1 MLKSIRSKL
10 IIYLYNPIKM
20 IIKEKI
26 IYKDAKANPYEG
38 VIVWDDSIKDPK
50 PGILVSHMW
59 SGQSDFEVDKA
70 TELAKLGYV
79 GFAID
84 NYGKGRRANG
94 PEEAQ
99 ILMDAL
105 NNDRP
110 LLLERM
116 LLAIKALKNHRA
128 VNASLIGAI
137 GFCFGGKCVL
147 DLARSGVD
155 ICGVVSFHG
164 LLDPPPA
171 HPNKEIKSAILVLH
185 GWEDPMAL
193 PDDMVKLSHELNKYN
208 ADWNMHVYGHT
219 GHAFTNPK
227 AKFPEKGLFFEPRS
241 NKRSWNSM
249 VYFFNE
255 VFS

>member
-1 MLKSIRSKL
+1 
-10 IIYLYNPIKM
+10 M

-26 IYKDAKANPYEG
+26 IYKDAFKKEFEG
-38 VIVWDDSIKDPK
+38 VIVWDDSINGKK

-59 SGQSDFEVDKA
+59 SGQSEFEVDKA
-70 TELAKLGYV
+70 KALAELGYV

-99 ILMDAL
+99 VLMDEL
-105 NNDRP
+105 NGNRP
-110 LLLERM
+110 LLLDRM
-116 LLAIKALKNHRA
+116 LLAVETLKKHKEVDVSR
-128 VNASLIGAI
+128 IGAI
-137 GFCFGGKCVL
+137 GFCFGGKCIL
-147 DLARSGVD
+147 DLARSGID
-155 ICGVVSFHG
+155 INGVVSFHG

-171 HPNKEIKSAILVLH
+171 HPKKEIKSSVLVLH

-193 PDDMVKLSHELNKYN
+193 PDDMVKLSHELNTYN
-208 ADWNMHVYGHT
+208 ADWNIHMYGHT

-227 AKFPEKGLFFEPRS
+227 ATFPEKGLFFEPRS

-255 VFS
+255 VFGR